1 MSGTFSRSE
10 ALSSLLLPADSC
22 AGSRPAGAGSP
33 SSGCAVK
40 CSCPCVRA
48 LVVGGVGVLQH
59 QESLWAA
66 AALNFPF
73 SLPSLH
79 VPPSLPR
86 VLASEE
92 RMRLPLLSACSTR
105 ESSREAATGLRGQQR
120 KAETSLAD
128 RDLSDPRT
136 CVPGPEERTLPK
148 HELTGG
154 DSPFANGTK
163 ALTRDCTLRRGVVQ
177 SCPDAHPT
185 PTQPASSHPHP
196 PPPCDLRSQTHIQLD
211 YCMK

>member
-1 MSGTFSRSE
+1 MIFFTSPRRFVRWVAACGRGVALFRLRGEVQLPLRPRSGGGRGGCPPTSRV
-10 ALSSLLLPADSC
+10 SL
-22 AGSRPAGAGSP
+22 
-33 SSGCAVK
+33 
-40 CSCPCVRA
+40 
-48 LVVGGVGVLQH
+48 
-59 QESLWAA
+59 AA

-105 ESSREAATGLRGQQR
+105 EPSREAATGLRRQQR
-120 KAETSLAD
+120 KAETSLAG
-128 RDLSDPRT
+128 RHLSDPRT